1 MLRKVVASVND
12 SFLDYCKFALVFFAF
27 LLIAL
32 GGLYLCEE
40 LLEEYNFSQWEQ
52 MSVAG

>member
-27 LLIAL
+27 VLIAL
-32 GGLYLCEE
+32 GGLYLCE
-40 LLEEYNFSQWEQ
+40 EEYNFSQWEQ